1 MTSRRR
7 EGRDLT
13 PVGRSRQRK
22 PATASEVGLTAGDF
36 GPLSGTLVLDVSR
49 TLAGPFCTMLLGDM
63 GATVV
68 KIEQPGKGDPARG
81 WPPFV
86 DGHSTY
92 FLSVNRN
99 KRSVTLDIHH
109 PDGQRLLKR
118 LVARADVFVE
128 NFKVGSL
135 ARSGLDFAALREVNR
150 RLIYCAISGYG
161 QTGPRKGEAGFDLTI
176 QAESGIMSVTGDPE
190 GGPTKAGVPLA
201 DMTAGL
207 YGAYGTLA
215 ALRARDL
222 SGKGQLVDVALLDSA
237 LSLMAFHASSVLAGT
252 GSPKRLGNMHPSLAP
267 YEVFEASA
275 SRFALG
281 VGTDALWRRLCD
293 ALAPSGFEPDPSFA
307 TNAGRV
313 SQRERL
319 HAALEAVFNSKSA
332 EHWVSLLKRAGIPC
346 SGINSVEDAIRSE
359 QASERGM
366 VVEAPH
372 PTLGATRQVGIPVK
386 LSETPGS
393 VRRGP
398 PELGA
403 HTDEVYREWLGL
415 SAAEL
420 KDLRRRGVI

>member
-1 MTSRRR
+1 MTRRR
-7 EGRDLT
+7 GPRDAT
-13 PVGRSRQRK
+13 SAGRSRQRK
-22 PATASEVGLTAGDF
+22 PAPASDRALTAGDF

-68 KIEQPGKGDPARG
+68 KIEQPGNGDPARG

-92 FLSVNRN
+92 FLSINRN

-109 PDGQRLLKR
+109 PDGQQLLKR

-135 ARSGLDFAALREVNR
+135 ARSGLDFAALRKVNR

-161 QTGPRKGEAGFDLTI
+161 QTGPRRCEAGFDLTI
-176 QAESGIMSVTGDPE
+176 QAESGIMSVTGDPD

-222 SGKGQLVDVALLDSA
+222 SGEGQLVDVALLDSA
-237 LSLMAFHASSVLAGT
+237 LSLLAFHASSVLAGT

-275 SRFALG
+275 ASRFALG

-293 ALAPSGFEPDPSFA
+293 ALKPSGFEPHADFA

-313 SQRERL
+313 AERERL
-319 HAALEAVFNSKSA
+319 HAALEALFSSKSA
-332 EHWVSLLKRAGIPC
+332 KHWVSLLKRAGIPC
-346 SGINSVEDAIRSE
+346 SGIHTVEDAIRAE
-359 QASERGM
+359 RASERSM

-372 PTLGATRQVGIPVK
+372 QTLGATRQVGIPVK

-420 KDLRRRGVI
+420 KDLRKRQVI